1 MNDNY
6 KPNQDLTLGAVGAVL
21 SLNKEFQE
29 TSGDHINGL
38 ANVSGNAFLDP
49 YVFWDERANSTA
61 INDSV
66 YVPATTG
73 GSYFSQTLT
82 IPNINP
88 STTTVISN
96 SNNIWKKAVNNSNNI
111 WKEETEEDILD
122 KKLRPYISAE
132 LTKLQNKAESLFDK
146 IQKAENPLDKQNY
159 IQSFQYVSGF
169 SKALEEVLN
178 IINDPS

>member
-6 KPNQDLTLGAVGAVL
+6 KPNQGLTLGAVGTLL
-21 SLNKEFQE
+21 SLNKESQE
-29 TSGDHINGL
+29 TFGGQISKLEDAL
-38 ANVSGNAFLDP
+38 TNATP
-49 YVFWDERANSTA
+49 NSVNSYVYA
-61 INDSV
+61 
-66 YVPATTG
+66 PATTG
-73 GSYFSQTLT
+73 GPYFSQTLT

>member
-6 KPNQDLTLGAVGAVL
+6 KPNQGLTLGAVGAVL

-29 TSGDHINGL
+29 TSEDHINGL

-49 YVFWDERANSTA
+49 YVFWDERDNSTA
-61 INDSV
+61 INGPV
-66 YVPATTG
+66 YTPSITG
-73 GSYFSQTLT
+73 GPAISQTLI
-82 IPNINP
+82 IPNIKS

-96 SNNIWKKAVNNSNNI
+96 SNNIWKK
-111 WKEETEEDILD
+111 ETEEDILD
-122 KKLRPYISAE
+122 KKLRPYINAE
-132 LTKLQNKAESLFDK
+132 LTKLQAKAESLFDK

-178 IINDPS
+178 IINDPD

>member
-6 KPNQDLTLGAVGAVL
+6 KPNQDLTLGDVGAAL
-21 SLNKEFQE
+21 PLNKEFQE
-29 TSGDHINGL
+29 TSENHINGL

-61 INDSV
+61 INGSV
-66 YVPATTG
+66 YTPSITG
-73 GSYFSQTLT
+73 EPSISQTLT
-82 IPNINP
+82 VPNIKS
-88 STTTVISN
+88 STTTI
-96 SNNIWKKAVNNSNNI
+96 IRNSNNI

-122 KKLRPYISAE
+122 KKLRPYINAE
-132 LTKLQNKAESLFDK
+132 LTKLQAKAESLFDK

-178 IINDPS
+178 IINNPD

>member
-29 TSGDHINGL
+29 TSEDHINGL

-49 YVFWDERANSTA
+49 YVFWNETANSTA
-61 INDSV
+61 ININGSV
-66 YVPATTG
+66 YTPSTTG
-73 GSYFSQTLT
+73 GPSFSQRILT
-82 IPNINP
+82 VPNIKS
-88 STTTVISN
+88 STTTVIR
-96 SNNIWKKAVNNSNNI
+96 NSNNI

-122 KKLRPYISAE
+122 KKLRPYINAE
-132 LTKLQNKAESLFDK
+132 LTKLQAKAESLFDK

>member
-6 KPNQDLTLGAVGAVL
+6 KPNQGLTLGAVGALL
-21 SLNKEFQE
+21 SLNKESQE
-29 TSGDHINGL
+29 TFGGQISKLEDAL
-38 ANVSGNAFLDP
+38 TNATP
-49 YVFWDERANSTA
+49 NSV
-61 INDSV
+61 NSRV
-66 YVPATTG
+66 YAPATIGPATTG
-73 GSYFSQTLT
+73 GPYISQTLT
-82 IPNINP
+82 VPNIRA

-96 SNNIWKKAVNNSNNI
+96 SNNIWKKAVSNSNNI

-122 KKLRPYISAE
+122 KKLRPYINAE
-132 LTKLQNKAESLFDK
+132 LTKLQAKAESLFDK

>member
-1 MNDNY
+1 MSDNY
-6 KPNQDLTLGAVGAVL
+6 KSNQGLTLGAVGAVL

-29 TSGDHINGL
+29 TSEDHINGL

-61 INDSV
+61 INNPV
-66 YVPATTG
+66 YAPATTG
-73 GSYFSQTLT
+73 GPAISQTVT
-82 IPNINP
+82 IPNIKS
-88 STTTVISN
+88 STTTVIS
-96 SNNIWKKAVNNSNNI
+96 NSNNI

-122 KKLRPYISAE
+122 KKLRPYINAE
-132 LTKLQNKAESLFDK
+132 LTKLQAKAESLFDK

-178 IINDPS
+178 IINNPD

>member
-6 KPNQDLTLGAVGAVL
+6 KPNQGLTLGAVGATLAVL
-21 SLNKEFQE
+21 NPHCSPLNKGFQE
-29 TSGDHINGL
+29 TSEDHINGL
-38 ANVSGNAFLDP
+38 ADMSSQDVYYNGASNAT
-49 YVFWDERANSTA
+49 V
-61 INDSV
+61 INAPV
-66 YVPATTG
+66 YTPTITG
-73 GSYFSQTLT
+73 RPSISQTLT
-82 IPNINP
+82 IPNIKP
-88 STTTVISN
+88 SITTVIR
-96 SNNIWKKAVNNSNNI
+96 NSNNI

-122 KKLRPYISAE
+122 KKLRPYINAE
-132 LTKLQNKAESLFDK
+132 LTKLQAKAESLFDK

>member
-6 KPNQDLTLGAVGAVL
+6 KPNQGLTLGAVGAVL
-21 SLNKEFQE
+21 PLNKESQE
-29 TSGDHINGL
+29 TSEDHINGP
-38 ANVSGNAFLDP
+38 ANVSGNAFLSP
-49 YVFWDERANSTA
+49 YVFWDEKANSTA
-61 INDSV
+61 INGPV
-66 YVPATTG
+66 YTPSITG
-73 GSYFSQTLT
+73 GPSISQTLT
-82 IPNINP
+82 VPNIKS
-88 STTTVISN
+88 STTTVIR
-96 SNNIWKKAVNNSNNI
+96 NSNNI

-122 KKLRPYISAE
+122 KKLRPYINAE
-132 LTKLQNKAESLFDK
+132 LTKLQAKAESLFDK

>member
-73 GSYFSQTLT
+73 GPSSSQTLT

-96 SNNIWKKAVNNSNNI
+96 SNNIWK
-111 WKEETEEDILD
+111 EETEEDILD
-122 KKLRPYISAE
+122 KKLRPYINAE
-132 LTKLQNKAESLFDK
+132 LTKLQAKAESLFDK

>member
-6 KPNQDLTLGAVGAVL
+6 KPNQGLTLGAVGAVL
-21 SLNKEFQE
+21 SLNKESQE
-29 TSGDHINGL
+29 TSEDHINGL
-38 ANVSGNAFLDP
+38 ANVSGNAFLSP
-49 YVFWDERANSTA
+49 YVFWDEKANSTA
-61 INDSV
+61 INGPV
-66 YVPATTG
+66 YTPSITG
-73 GSYFSQTLT
+73 GPSISQTLT
-82 IPNINP
+82 VPNIKS
-88 STTTVISN
+88 STTTVIR
-96 SNNIWKKAVNNSNNI
+96 NSNNI

-122 KKLRPYISAE
+122 KKLRPYINAE
-132 LTKLQNKAESLFDK
+132 LTKLQAKAESLFDK

>member
-6 KPNQDLTLGAVGAVL
+6 KPNQGLTLGAVGTLL
-21 SLNKEFQE
+21 SLNKESQE
-29 TSGDHINGL
+29 TFGGQISKLEDAL
-38 ANVSGNAFLDP
+38 TNATP
-49 YVFWDERANSTA
+49 NSV
-61 INDSV
+61 NSHV
-66 YVPATTG
+66 YAPATIGPATTG
-73 GSYFSQTLT
+73 GPYFSQTLT

-88 STTTVISN
+88 STTTVIS
-96 SNNIWKKAVNNSNNI
+96 NSNNI